1 MKDEELERRFP
12 DPEDRRRYK
21 DQDRAAGRLE
31 IRVFELLVEHGERKR
46 GSFLNKGKGN
56 EGLAKD
62 RECGFL
68 YLATKK
74 DSILADYKKKIT
86 SEAEQKEFSS
96 QELEDMIEWMAA
108 PLGLGAV
115 TCASA
120 WA

>member
-1 MKDEELERRFP
+1 MKDEELEMRFP

-21 DQDRAAGRLE
+21 DQDRAAGRVE
-31 IRVFELLVEHGERKR
+31 IRLFELLVEHGERKR

-62 RECGFL
+62 PKRCGIT

-74 DSILADYKKKIT
+74 DFILADYKKIT

-96 QELEDMIEWMAA
+96 QELEQMIE
-108 PLGLGAV
+108 
-115 TCASA
+115 
-120 WA
+120 